1 VSTPRTPRGGIRTV
15 EDIRQRCRIDPFTEC
30 WIWGLAHR
38 DNGGAYMS
46 VIHPVT
52 GKASA
57 THGRRAA
64 LLLASGADLPA
75 GVYCYAGPDCRHF
88 DCCNPAHARYST
100 RAEYGAWQR
109 DSGQLK
115 GKVARV
121 KSAQATAMAQRKLTP
136 EQVNAIRSSLV
147 SDAKLAA
154 TYGVCRKTI
163 NNVRNGS
170 RYRNDAPAFNSSSVF
185 AWRPE

>member
-1 VSTPRTPRGGIRTV
+1 MKQPRNGIRTV
-15 EDIRQRCRIDPFTEC
+15 EDIRQRCRIDQITDC
-30 WIWGLAHR
+30 WIWSLAHR

-52 GKASA
+52 GHASSM
-57 THGRRAA
+57 HGRRAA
-64 LLLASGADLPA
+64 LLLLTGSDLPA
-75 GVYCYAGPDCRHF
+75 GMYCYAGPDCRHF
-88 DCCNPAHARYST
+88 DCCNPAHATYGT
-100 RAEYGAWQR
+100 RVEYGAWQR

-121 KSAQATAMAQRKLTP
+121 KSARITAMAQRKLTP
-136 EQVNAIRSSLV
+136 EQVQVIRGSRV

-154 TYGVCRKTI
+154 VYGVCRKTI

-170 RYRNDAPAFNSSSVF
+170 RYRNDAPAFTASSVF